1 MLVMCW
7 ENVSEW
13 NAATKISE
21 WNDLV
26 LAAKPEELRTLLFT
40 SGSTGAPKCAMLS
53 EAALLREFVRLNFW
67 RPVVFMSFSPF
78 SYSSARLTLYDVIG
92 NGGRLTIW
100 NGNMDTFFEQIR
112 LSNVCGFAA
121 PPRIWNILFAKYK
134 ALTHGKEDDETV
146 VEKAK
151 REILQI
157 FGTHCR
163 SVSTGGAITAPAVL
177 EFMHTVFKTERI
189 RVTEGYGISEVGTI
203 ATNGVRVFECQVR
216 ERACFCRIFKQK
228 NALFKV
234 HLESVPALG
243 YDAARGKGLLWV
255 HTRRGAGM
263 SSGYFH
269 DEKNTSANF
278 KDIFGDGRRWVRPK
292 CSTKVEF

>member
-177 EFMHTVFKTERI
+177 EFMHNVFKTERI

-216 ERACFCRIFKQK
+216 ESMFLWNLQTKKKCTFQGSFGVCSG
-228 NALFKV
+228 V
-234 HLESVPALG
+234 
-243 YDAARGKGLLWV
+243 GL
-255 HTRRGAGM
+255 RRGAR
-263 SSGYFH
+263 
-269 DEKNTSANF
+269 ERSAV
-278 KDIFGDGRRWVRPK
+278 GAYAARRWNELRIFPRREEHLG
-292 CSTKVEF
+292 EFQRHFWRWQKMG